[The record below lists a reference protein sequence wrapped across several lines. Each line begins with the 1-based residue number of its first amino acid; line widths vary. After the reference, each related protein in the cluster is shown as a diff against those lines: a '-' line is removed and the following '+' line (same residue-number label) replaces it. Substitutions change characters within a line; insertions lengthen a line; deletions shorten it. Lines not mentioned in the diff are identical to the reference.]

1 VRDDNG
7 LALAPLNKSLGSFT
21 FKKSIVNGNTAG
33 NNNTSSSSSSLM
45 AGKFVKAS
53 SLVGNN

>member
-1 VRDDNG
+1 VRDENG

-21 FKKSIVNGNTAG
+21 FKKSIVNGNTG
-33 NNNTSSSSSSLM
+33 GNNTSSSSSSLM

-53 SLVGNN
+53 SLVGNK